1 MKKKKVKFQLI
12 LLLFGT
18 MLSIQSFGQ
27 TDSDSC
33 FNSKQIDFFIEQCF
47 SAKEYQK
54 SLAISDTTIGQLL
67 SVISAQ
73 NNTIDEKDN
82 EKALLQQKYTNES
95 NDCASDKK
103 KLKDQVDAL
112 TKKTKWQKIGLWITS
127 PVAILGSS
135 FAGVSYLLKK

>member
-1 MKKKKVKFQLI
+1 
-12 LLLFGT
+12 

-33 FNSKQIDFFIEQCF
+33 FNRKQVDFFIEQCF

-67 SVISAQ
+67 CVISAQ
-73 NNTIDEKDN
+73 NNTIDEKTN
-82 EKALLQQKYTNES
+82 EKKLLEQKYQNEN

-103 KLKDQVDAL
+103 KLKDQIDVL
-112 TKKTKWQKIGLWITS
+112 TKKTKWQKLGLWVTT
-127 PVAILGSS
+127 PVAFVGTV
-135 FAGVSYLLKK
+135 FAGAVYVIKK